1 MRNLETSSKKLHVVQ
16 TAICLFTTNGFH
28 TAGVDLIV
36 KESEITKATFYNYF
50 HSKEK
55 FIEMC
60 IAFQKSVIK
69 DEVLSII
76 YSNRYYSSSDKL
88 KEIVRLHVCFNSL
101 YHLLLKAVF
110 EIRVMYPQG
119 YSIAIEYRKWLLH
132 EIFDLIYS
140 GEIREPKFDAN
151 MVVNLI
157 DGLLLQVLSSNS
169 LEERHAVIE
178 QFFKTSV

>member
-1 MRNLETSSKKLHVVQ
+1 MSHLEISSKKLHVVQ
-16 TAICLFTTNGFH
+16 TAICLFTTNSFH

-76 YSNRYYSSSDKL
+76 YSNHYRTPLDKL
-88 KEIVRLHVCFNSL
+88 KEIVVFHAHLNSL
-101 YHLLLKAVF
+101 YNFLLKAIF
-110 EIRVMYPQG
+110 EIKLLYPQA
-119 YSIAIEYRKWLLH
+119 YRMAVEYRKWLLH
-132 EIFDLIYS
+132 EIFDLIFS

-169 LEERHAVIE
+169 LEERDAVIE
-178 QFFKTSV
+178 QFFIF